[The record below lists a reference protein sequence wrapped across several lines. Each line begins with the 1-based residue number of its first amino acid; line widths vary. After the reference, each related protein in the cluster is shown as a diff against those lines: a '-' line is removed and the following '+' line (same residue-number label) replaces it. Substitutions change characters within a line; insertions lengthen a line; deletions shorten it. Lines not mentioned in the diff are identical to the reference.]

1 MGIKKFLL
9 PDELY
14 TLVDF
19 FTENNYASLD
29 MNIVFNIDGKDTLQR
44 ISDHIFYTNMCELP
58 PAFHEAYHRNL
69 LSVSIH
75 VPYFRQRFCLM
86 QQLHQSYYIIFL

>member
-19 FTENNYASLD
+19 FTENNYASLNMD
-29 MNIVFNIDGKDTLQR
+29 IVFNIDGKDTLQR
-44 ISDHIFYTNMCELP
+44 ISDHIFYTNKDDEDDSQP
-58 PAFHEAYHRNL
+58 PKVEGDSINVNIGDYHFIYKYKPTEDAGND
-69 LSVSIH
+69 S
-75 VPYFRQRFCLM
+75 
-86 QQLHQSYYIIFL
+86 

>member
-29 MNIVFNIDGKDTLQR
+29 MNIVFNIDGKDTLKR
-44 ISDHIFYTNMCELP
+44 ISDHIFYTNKDDEDDSQP
-58 PAFHEAYHRNL
+58 PKVEGDSINVNIGDYHFIYKYKPTEDAGND
-69 LSVSIH
+69 S
-75 VPYFRQRFCLM
+75 
-86 QQLHQSYYIIFL
+86 

>member
-44 ISDHIFYTNMCELP
+44 ISDHIFYTNKDDEDDSQP
-58 PAFHEAYHRNL
+58 PKVEGDSINVNIGDYHFIYKYKPTEDSGND
-69 LSVSIH
+69 S
-75 VPYFRQRFCLM
+75 
-86 QQLHQSYYIIFL
+86 

>member
-19 FTENNYASLD
+19 FTENYYASLD

-44 ISDHIFYTNMCELP
+44 ISDHIFYTNKDDEDDSQP
-58 PAFHEAYHRNL
+58 PKVEGDSINVNIGDYHFIYKYKPTEDAGND
-69 LSVSIH
+69 S
-75 VPYFRQRFCLM
+75 
-86 QQLHQSYYIIFL
+86 

>member
-44 ISDHIFYTNMCELP
+44 ISDHIFYTNKDDEDDSQP
-58 PAFHEAYHRNL
+58 PKVEGDSINVNIGDYHFIYKYKPTEYAGND
-69 LSVSIH
+69 S
-75 VPYFRQRFCLM
+75 
-86 QQLHQSYYIIFL
+86 

>member
-44 ISDHIFYTNMCELP
+44 ISDHIFYTNKDDEDDSQP
-58 PAFHEAYHRNL
+58 PKVEGDSINVNIGDYHFIYKCKPSEDADNNN
-69 LSVSIH
+69 
-75 VPYFRQRFCLM
+75 
-86 QQLHQSYYIIFL
+86 

>member
-44 ISDHIFYTNMCELP
+44 ISDHIFYTNKDDEDDSQP
-58 PAFHEAYHRNL
+58 PKVEGDSINVNIGDYHFIYKCKPSEDADNNN
-69 LSVSIH
+69 
-75 VPYFRQRFCLM
+75 QG
-86 QQLHQSYYIIFL
+86 

>member
-29 MNIVFNIDGKDTLQR
+29 MNIVFNINGKDTLQR
-44 ISDHIFYTNMCELP
+44 ISDHIFYTNKDDEDDSQP
-58 PAFHEAYHRNL
+58 PKVEGDSINVNIGDYHFIYKYKSTEDAGND
-69 LSVSIH
+69 S
-75 VPYFRQRFCLM
+75 
-86 QQLHQSYYIIFL
+86 

>member
-29 MNIVFNIDGKDTLQR
+29 MNIVFNINGKDTLQR
-44 ISDHIFYTNMCELP
+44 ISDHIFYTNKDDEDDSQP
-58 PAFHEAYHRNL
+58 PKVEGDSINVNIGDYHFIYKYKPTEDDGND
-69 LSVSIH
+69 S
-75 VPYFRQRFCLM
+75 
-86 QQLHQSYYIIFL
+86 

>member
-1 MGIKKFLL
+1 MEIKKFLL

-44 ISDHIFYTNMCELP
+44 ISDHIFYTNKDDEDDSQP
-58 PAFHEAYHRNL
+58 PKVEGDSINVNIGDYHFIYKYKPTEDVGND
-69 LSVSIH
+69 S
-75 VPYFRQRFCLM
+75 
-86 QQLHQSYYIIFL
+86 

>member
-29 MNIVFNIDGKDTLQR
+29 MNIVFNINGKETLQR
-44 ISDHIFYTNMCELP
+44 ISDHIFYTNKDDEDDSQP
-58 PAFHEAYHRNL
+58 PKVEGDSINVNIGDYHFIYKYKKFCR
-69 LSVSIH
+69 SI
-75 VPYFRQRFCLM
+75 Q
-86 QQLHQSYYIIFL
+86 

>member
-1 MGIKKFLL
+1 MGIKKFLP

-44 ISDHIFYTNMCELP
+44 ISDHIFYTNKDDEDDSQP
-58 PAFHEAYHRNL
+58 PKVEGDSINVNIGDYHFIYKYKPTEDAGND
-69 LSVSIH
+69 S
-75 VPYFRQRFCLM
+75 
-86 QQLHQSYYIIFL
+86 

>member
-14 TLVDF
+14 ILVDF

-44 ISDHIFYTNMCELP
+44 ISDHIFYTNKDDEDDSQP
-58 PAFHEAYHRNL
+58 PKVEGDSINVNIGDYHFIYKYKPTEYAGND
-69 LSVSIH
+69 S
-75 VPYFRQRFCLM
+75 
-86 QQLHQSYYIIFL
+86 

>member
-44 ISDHIFYTNMCELP
+44 ISDHIFYTNKDDEDDSQP
-58 PAFHEAYHRNL
+58 PKVEGDSINVNIGDYHFIYKYKLTEDAGND
-69 LSVSIH
+69 S
-75 VPYFRQRFCLM
+75 
-86 QQLHQSYYIIFL
+86 